1 MNSFLKKS
9 LQQLQQRID
18 MNTLVRETEKQE
30 RKWLMRRWEVYD
42 SNMLNEMKV
51 KMAQLEWYK
60 KCSEDKGI
68 GYYDCYKNASD
79 RSDLVVEKHKK
90 FLTCYWID
98 TVDEVAK
105 KPQRNGAAFT
115 TRWLFAG
122 TNYRRMIEP
131 LDIAEYYRD
140 RKTDYETKGRSKHY
154 KQLEQWLEED
164 EKNASRPNNS
174 KKQNLAGG
182 LTEDSCFW
190 ANVEEALISCEVL
203 TKRES
208 KDMDTHK
215 QILIEFEDYVWGMI
229 ENKAVSHEILLKG
242 SSYMKW
248 WEEYSKIIQ
257 EGIMGTSYTSS
268 LTDFMKKKQLKQYAT
283 GCLQIG

>member
-154 KQLEQWLEED
+154 KQLQQWLEED
-164 EKNASRPNNS
+164 EKNANLPNNS

-182 LTEDSCFW
+182 QTEDSCFW

-208 KDMDTHK
+208 NDMDKHK
-215 QILIEFEDYVWGMI
+215 RSLIEFEAYVWGMI
-229 ENKAVSHEILLKG
+229 KNKAVSNEIFLKR
-242 SSYMKW
+242 SSFMKW
-248 WEEYSKIIQ
+248 WEEYLKIIRK
-257 EGIMGTSYTSS
+257 GIMGTSYTSP
-268 LTDFMKKKQLKQYAT
+268 LTDFMNKKQFRQYAA
-283 GCLQIG
+283 GYLQIG